1 MFKNIFLLAASSSIL
16 ASTACVVYSKMYFSV
31 LVDFSEAVGIVK
43 VLTNCVLVAM
53 AGCFVLYVINKI
65 IKKEHIAEF
74 IFNLLMTM
82 TTFASIF
89 ILLKLDDPVFK
100 NEDAL
105 LMIDYYKGFVMPM
118 LFFPALA
125 WVTLKPLFIKRND

>member
-1 MFKNIFLLAASSSIL
+1 MFKNIFLLAVTSSIL
-16 ASTACVVYSKMYFSV
+16 ATTACVIYSKMYASI
-31 LVDFSEAVGIVK
+31 LVDFSEGVGIVK
-43 VLTNCVLVAM
+43 IITNCILVAM
-53 AGCFVLYVINKI
+53 AGCFVFFIINKI

-74 IFNLLMTM
+74 VFNLLITM
-82 TTFASIF
+82 ASVVTVF
-89 ILLKLDDPVFK
+89 LVLKSNDPEFK

>member
-1 MFKNIFLLAASSSIL
+1 MFKNIFLLAVSSSIL
-16 ASTACVVYSKMYFSV
+16 AATACLIYSKMYFSV

-43 VLTNCVLVAM
+43 VLSNCVLAAM
-53 AGCFVLYVINKI
+53 IACFVFFAINKI

-74 IFNLLMTM
+74 VFNLLMTLA
-82 TTFASIF
+82 TIASVF
-89 ILLKLDDPVFK
+89 LVLKSNDPEFK

-105 LMIDYYKGFVMPM
+105 MMIDYYKGFVMPM

-125 WVTLKPLFIKRND
+125 WVTLKPLFLKK